1 MYKIEDVNYMVS
13 LFCPGECT
21 NCNIWQYDKDKITND
36 ELNITLFESIFKS
49 KYLKETNYF
58 DLTAGESQLS
68 SKYIDVVRIISENR
82 PNAFIHT
89 NISGWYP
96 KKHYEVT
103 LECLKYI
110 KKENFRIDISL
121 DGSEKNYKKIR
132 LVKNGYQKV
141 QESIKLLKTLGI
153 NLRVTM
159 IVYKENYKDIPWFV
173 NFAKENGIGY
183 FIGYAR
189 SANLLKNTSK
199 PYLHTNDGLNE
210 IEQLLDKVKWLDDRR
225 RPNWLWAKS
234 IYQNNVPIFE
244 CYMGER
250 ALVIDPY
257 GNVFPCHECLDFLK
271 MGNLG
276 DFNGNLDKLLD
287 SNRAIEVIKK
297 VKDKKCQPCSA
308 LCAHKIEFPWGKQT
322 GLQQDKEENRC

>member
-21 NCNIWQYDKDKITND
+21 NCNIWQYDKEQITND

-173 NFAKENGIGY
+173 NFAKENGLGY

-189 SANLLKNTSK
+189 NAGLLKNGENKYSYSDEELAKIDSFLTRA
-199 PYLHTNDGLNE
+199 N
-210 IEQLLDKVKWLDDRR
+210 WLDERR
-225 RPNWLWAKS
+225 KPNWLWAKS
-234 IYQNNVPIFE
+234 IYQNNVPLFE
-244 CYMGER
+244 CYMGQK
-250 ALVIDPY
+250 AIVIDPY
-257 GNVFPCHECLDFLK
+257 GNVFPCNECIASLK
-271 MGNLG
+271 MGNLKE
-276 DFNGNLDKLLD
+276 FEGNLDELLESD
-287 SNRAIEVIKK
+287 QAKQVLNKIVHKE
-297 VKDKKCQPCSA
+297 CQPCSM
-308 LCAHKIEFPWGKQT
+308 LCAHKIEFPWGKQV
-322 GLQQDKEENRC
+322 GLQ